1 MMSAVVES
9 VRVRNEGRINQ
20 EVHNSAGATLGEEI

>member
-20 EVHNSAGATLGEEI
+20 EVHNSAGGEEI